1 MRHKH
6 HSRSEHRHTNR
17 SGQATRAPIG
27 SQTNGGA
34 ICYHTASE
42 ERSEATHLAR
52 VKYEEAYPKIRFSPR
67 SRGLFARLKGAAPRC
82 IHLEESADWMATL
95 LPDVVFLNERSER
108 RRAALRPEIS
118 VCRECLLE
126 IAMPELAAFEGR
138 VVAFEPGRSFG
149 QYFFVAQPEFD
160 PAGMTPEVAA
170 AIGKR
175 LEWSAATCAEC
186 SRQAKWCWISR
197 AEVPALDEPERIA
210 EAKGELLCAT
220 HGAQRL
226 REALERIKEARLIY
240 VNLPYGETG
249 AYLWI

>member
-1 MRHKH
+1 MPR
-6 HSRSEHRHTNR
+6 T
-17 SGQATRAPIG
+17 TIG
-27 SQTNGGA
+27 RA

-52 VKYEEAYPKIRFSPR
+52 VKYEEAYPKIRFSPL
-67 SRGLFARLKGAAPRC
+67 SRGWLARLKGAAPRC
-82 IHLEESADWMATL
+82 IHLEESAEWMATL

-118 VCRECLLE
+118 VCRDCLLE

-138 VVAFEPGRSFG
+138 VVAFEPGRSFC
-149 QYFFVAQPEFD
+149 QYFFVAQAEFD
-160 PAGMTPEVAA
+160 PAGMAPEVAA

-175 LEWSAATCAEC
+175 LEWSAGTCADC
-186 SRQAKWCWISR
+186 SRQARWLWISR

-220 HGAQRL
+220 HGAERF
-226 REALERIKEARLIY
+226 RGALERIKEARLMY
-240 VNLPYGETG
+240 VNLPYGEAG
-249 AYLWI
+249 AYVWI